1 MRDSCE
7 FGFFKKKFNCLIT
20 ARRHGSSGR
29 VSASQ
34 AGKDLST
41 AKKKKKRSLVAKGRG
56 EYNSWMGRLC
66 CVCIC
71 CFYVKMEES
80 WLHFDLNGK
89 KTV

>member
-41 AKKKKKRSLVAKGRG
+41 AKKKKKKASRKSMLLKWRHKSYSTDFMQGYLIKQV
-56 EYNSWMGRLC
+56 
-66 CVCIC
+66 
-71 CFYVKMEES
+71 
-80 WLHFDLNGK
+80 
-89 KTV
+89 